1 MAYISTDDVKK
12 IRVALKNEMPQ
23 YKFSVVRDWHG
34 SVTISMMKGPAFAE
48 FEYFDRYAGEYKKGT
63 LGQNDGYDQIN
74 TYHTGDF
81 YGKENAKI
89 FDKIV
94 QIAKTAPT
102 KKWYDDSDAMTDYF
116 DTAFYIHLNVGKF
129 GKDYEVVKEAA

>member
-1 MAYISTDDVKK
+1 MAYISTPEVAA
-12 IRVALKNEMPQ
+12 IRKQLKAQLPE
-23 YKFSVVRDWHG
+23 YKFSVKRDHTS
-34 SVTISMMKGPAFAE
+34 SVTVAFMKGPAFAE
-48 FEYFDRYAGEYKKGT
+48 FEYFDRYTHEYKKGT

-94 QIAKTAPT
+94 KIAKTAPT

>member
-12 IRVALKNEMPQ
+12 IRNALKTEMPE
-23 YKFSVVRDWHG
+23 YKFSVVRDHHS

-48 FEYFDRYAGEYKKGT
+48 FEYFDRYTHEYKKGT

-81 YGKENAKI
+81 YGKENAAI

-94 QIAKTAPT
+94 KIAKTAPT
-102 KKWYDDSDAMTDYF
+102 KKWYD
-116 DTAFYIHLNVGKF
+116 NR
-129 GKDYEVVKEAA
+129 

>member
-1 MAYISTDDVKK
+1 MAYISTPEVAA
-12 IRVALKNEMPQ
+12 IRKQLKEQMPE
-23 YKFSVVRDWHG
+23 YKFSVVRDHHS

-63 LGQNDGYDQIN
+63 LGDNNGYDQIN

-81 YGKENAKI
+81 YGKENAAI

-94 QIAKTAPT
+94 KIAKTAGD

-116 DTAFYIHLNVGKF
+116 ATAYYVHLNVGKF
-129 GKDYEVVKEAA
+129 EKPYEVVEAA